1 MLPPAPPLLSTMNC
15 CENAWVN
22 AAAVARARMSVVPP
36 GAKGTTIFTGLA
48 GHADWARPGRATA
61 AAASASSER
70 RGIEGNWVMAVSL
83 GVLELGRYKQKAAR
97 RRPIGW
103 CVQAS
108 VGVDAGGLDDG
119 APLGDLGGD
128 ELLVL
133 GRLDAVV
140 GHDDRA
146 QAFLLLDELGVLQ
159 GDLQRIVQS
168 L

>member
-15 CENAWVN
+15 CENAWVS

-48 GHADWARPGRATA
+48 GHADCARPGRATA

-70 RGIEGNWVMAVSL
+70 RGIVGNWVMAVSF
-83 GVLELGRYKQKAAR
+83 GVEVGRCKQKAAR

-103 CVQAS
+103 CAQAS

-119 APLGDLGGD
+119 APLGDLAGD

-133 GRLDAVV
+133 GRLDALV

-146 QAFLLLDELGVLQ
+146 QA
-159 GDLQRIVQS
+159 
-168 L
+168 